1 MLFHFRLPAALRYRQ
16 ALWLVAALLVLL
28 PPGLAQA
35 QWFSGD
41 DQGDFLPVREAF
53 QPSAWHDGDTLYIG
67 VEAAEDHYLYRHQ
80 FAVES
85 QSPDVS
91 LGEPELP
98 PGTFM
103 TDEYLGEVYTFR
115 DTVVFETPL
124 EEAHNGPFDVEL
136 TFQGCADAGLCYPPE
151 RMSLEAAE
159 SGPPAAFADAGEASG
174 QASPIEETSPA
185 GKSSPA
191 ASDAAS
197 FPSGDAPDN
206 EAPASEAAVGET
218 PASDVAE
225 ADSDAADAGFSGPQ
239 SEDRRFAT
247 LLDDASLPLSLG
259 LFFLAGLGLTFTP
272 CVLPMLPIMS
282 SIIVGQNPTRPRAFV
297 LSASYVLGM
306 ALTYALVGV
315 LMGLFGAGLNLQAH
329 LQSAPVLI
337 TFAVLFTLFAL
348 AMFGAF
354 DLRLSPRLASRI
366 DAWQNRAQQSGP
378 LGIAVAG
385 ALSVLVV
392 SPCVTAPLAGAM
404 VFISSTGDGVLG
416 GAVLFALG
424 LGMGVPLLLVGTF
437 GATLLPRSGAW
448 MNGVKI
454 AFGLLLLGVAI
465 WMVERLVA
473 APVALMLWAALAVGS
488 ALALGALQFN
498 QPQGWGRARQALGI
512 LLLAWGIALLLG
524 AAQGNSNPL
533 RPLQSTQQM
542 GASGGTPTAAAEP
555 RFTRV
560 DTLAGLNDALDDAAA
575 KGEPAF
581 VDFTAEWCI
590 SCKVMEREVY
600 PDPRVA
606 SALADYRLIQA
617 DVTETDD
624 STREL
629 LEAFD
634 LFGPPSLLFFADG
647 KEIAQAR
654 IQGEVNA
661 DQFSAHLEKLGQ
673 WLDSRAG

>member
-1 MLFHFRLPAALRYRQ
+1 MT
-16 ALWLVAALLVLL
+16 ALLLAVSL
-28 PPGLAQA
+28 GSAQA
-35 QWFSGD
+35 QWFTND
-41 DQGDFLPVREAF
+41 KDDFLPVREAF
-53 QPSAWHDGDTLYIG
+53 QPAAWHDGDTLYIG
-67 VEAAEDHYLYRHQ
+67 VEAAEEHYLYRHR

-85 QSPDVS
+85 QSAEVT
-91 LGEPELP
+91 LGTPELP
-98 PGTFM
+98 PGTFT
-103 TDEYLGEVYTFR
+103 TDEYLGDVYVFR
-115 DTVVFETPL
+115 DSVVFETPL
-124 EEAHNGPFDVEL
+124 NEPHSGPFDIEL

-151 RMSLEAAE
+151 RMTLEAAE
-159 SGPPAAFADAGEASG
+159 TAPPAAFADHRSAPSPAADSADSPAAKASTASG
-174 QASPIEETSPA
+174 AAAPTSPA
-185 GKSSPA
+185 A
-191 ASDAAS
+191 
-197 FPSGDAPDN
+197 N
-206 EAPASEAAVGET
+206 VE
-218 PASDVAE
+218 
-225 ADSDAADAGFSGPQ
+225 FSGPQ
-239 SEDRRFAT
+239 SEDRHFAT
-247 LLDDASLPLSLG
+247 LLDEASLPLALG
-259 LFFLAGLGLTFTP
+259 LFFIAGLGLTFTP

-354 DLRLSPRLASRI
+354 NLRMSPRIATKV
-366 DAWQNRAQQSGP
+366 DGWQARAQQSGP
-378 LGIAVAG
+378 PGLAVAG

-416 GAVLFALG
+416 GSVLFALG

-437 GATLLPRSGAW
+437 GATALPRSGAW

-454 AFGLLLLGVAI
+454 AFGLLLLGVAV
-465 WMVERLVA
+465 WMIERLVT

-488 ALALGALQFN
+488 ALALGALDFN

-524 AAQGNSNPL
+524 AAQGNGNPL
-533 RPLQSTQQM
+533 RPLQ
-542 GASGGTPTAAAEP
+542 GAQRAVTGDGQTAAVAPE
-555 RFTRV
+555 FTRV
-560 DTLAGLNDALDDAAA
+560 DTLADLQTEIDRAASR
-575 KGEPAF
+575 GEPAF

-590 SCKVMEREVY
+590 SCQIMKREVY

-606 SALADYRLIQA
+606 RALGDYALIEA
-617 DVTETDD
+617 DVTETDP
-624 STREL
+624 STRKL
-629 LEAFD
+629 LEAYD

-647 KEIAQAR
+647 EEITQAR
-654 IQGEVNA
+654 IQGEIDA
-661 DQFSAHLEKLGQ
+661 DNFSAHLQKLDQ
-673 WLDSRAG
+673 WLAGQTG

>member
-1 MLFHFRLPAALRYRQ
+1 VLFHVHLPARLTALSRHDALSLL
-16 ALWLVAALLVLL
+16 ALWLLAVLL
-28 PPGLAQA
+28 LAVPFSSAQA
-35 QWFSGD
+35 QWFSD
-41 DQGDFLPVREAF
+41 DQSDFLPVREAF
-53 QPSAWHDGDTLYIG
+53 QPSAWHNGDTLYIG
-67 VEAAEDHYLYRHQ
+67 VKAAEEYYLYRHQ

-85 QSPDVS
+85 QTPDVS
-91 LGEPELP
+91 LGEPKIP
-98 PGTFM
+98 PGTFT
-103 TDEYLGEVYTFR
+103 TDEFLGDVYTFR
-115 DTVVFETPL
+115 DSVVFEVPL
-124 EEAHNGPFDVEL
+124 EAPHAGPFTLEL

-151 RMSLEAAE
+151 RMTLEAGETRA
-159 SGPPAAFADAGEASG
+159 PAAFAGE
-174 QASPIEETSPA
+174 QT
-185 GKSSPA
+185 A
-191 ASDAAS
+191 AT
-197 FPSGDAPDN
+197 
-206 EAPASEAAVGET
+206 ASEASA
-218 PASDVAE
+218 ASPSNGPDQKQQENSA
-225 ADSDAADAGFSGPQ
+225 AAADFSGPQ
-239 SEDRRFAT
+239 SEDHRFAS
-247 LLDDASLPLSLG
+247 LLNEASLPLALG

-297 LSASYVLGM
+297 LSTSYVLGM

-354 DLRLSPRLASRI
+354 ELRLSPRISTKV
-366 DAWQNRAQQSGP
+366 DAWQARAQQSGP
-378 LGIAVAG
+378 LGLAVAG

-416 GAVLFALG
+416 GMVLFALG

-465 WMVERLVA
+465 WMIERLVS
-473 APVALMLWAALAVGS
+473 APLALMLWAALAVGT
-488 ALALGALQFN
+488 ALTLGALQFN
-498 QPQGWGRARQALGI
+498 QPQGWARARQALGV

-524 AAQGNSNPL
+524 AAQGNGNPL
-533 RPLQSTQQM
+533 RPLQNLQHA
-542 GASGGTPTAAAEP
+542 GNGGAAAVATPE
-555 RFTRV
+555 FTRV
-560 DTLAGLNDALDDAAA
+560 DTLTGLEAELERASTQG
-575 KGEPAF
+575 KPAF

-590 SCKVMEREVY
+590 SCKIMEREVY

-606 SALADYRLIQA
+606 KALSGYALIQA

-624 STREL
+624 DTREL
-629 LEAFD
+629 LQNYD
-634 LFGPPSLLFFADG
+634 LFGPPSLLFFAG
-647 KEIAQAR
+647 GEEISQAR
-654 IQGEVNA
+654 IQGEVDA
-661 DQFSAHLEKLGQ
+661 QQFSAHLERLGQ
-673 WLDSRAG
+673 WLNGQAG